1 MFIKTLVKILLIV
14 SGLSIIPYALELDSS
29 AYQPLNATELLL
41 WESNLFITP
50 FDDWGLNGSLSSY
63 GLPEYSIQ
71 TVFNDFSLSDPLYGS
86 IPISWINPRQ
96 QNVQIDQFTNRISLS
111 PVFADSGV
119 NLSRFDYYRGD
130 YGLLN
135 FSAIVSG
142 NISENIYWR
151 LSGEKLGYDG
161 GYGLLGPDLNN
172 LKESVIQN
180 FFLDIRKLSDP
191 WQIDIGSSY
200 QKYFPGLTN
209 LSVSGVANDESFLT
223 WSHAGRLKEYR
234 TNFYLLG
241 TRLNSNGSL
250 KTGFQFANFLYNTT
264 NDSSVYVYSAEAY
277 QYSGMLKWD
286 YYTGKGMITL
296 EILPLLENVF
306 VKHGNNK
313 KRLQYQQTI
322 AYSAEGNR
330 FDYRLRFG
338 STNTNP
344 TADLTA
350 QYLLSKKLSLD
361 ARSAL
366 EYIAYPLSYY
376 SDIGGTTT
384 DRPENDGFSAFRQSL
399 SLKYQFKKNYIQSRL
414 DYTAADFLSPSK
426 TVIESNFYI
435 LQKKSLSQIYLTE
448 EFYFKLPWRFTL
460 KGRTTISPAT
470 DDDSKL
476 LFQGWSRFTKDLYLF
491 KNNLHIYLSGDL
503 YYLTGSNS
511 VIWFEQLRT
520 QAQTG
525 TSYYTNERLSISGI
539 AGARIGPFHIF
550 YSVYNAEGRAFS
562 ALPGVPYR
570 NRLKVFGIDWT
581 FINQ

>member
-1 MFIKTLVKILLIV
+1 MLIKTLVHILIIV
-14 SGLSIIPYALELDSS
+14 SVLSIIPYALESDSS

-41 WESNLFITP
+41 LESNLITAS

-63 GLPEYSIQ
+63 GLPGYSIQ

-96 QNVQIDQFTNRISLS
+96 QNVQIDTFTDQILLT
-111 PVFADSGV
+111 PVFADSGI

-130 YGLLN
+130 YGFLN

-142 NISENIYWR
+142 NISENIFWR

-191 WQIDIGSSY
+191 WQIDVGSSY

-234 TNFYLLG
+234 TNFYLSG
-241 TRLNSNGSL
+241 TRSNSSGSL
-250 KTGFQFANFLYNTT
+250 KTGIQFTNFLYNTT
-264 NDSSVYVYSAEAY
+264 NDSAVYVYSAEAY
-277 QYSGMLKWD
+277 QYSGLLKWD
-286 YYTGKGMITL
+286 YYTDKGMITL
-296 EILPLLENVF
+296 EILPVLENIY

-313 KRLQYQQTI
+313 KRVQYEQTI
-322 AYSAEGNR
+322 AYSAKVNR
-330 FDYRLRFG
+330 FDYRLCFG

-344 TADLTA
+344 TADLTT
-350 QYLLSKKLSLD
+350 QYSLSKKLSLN

-366 EYIAYPLSYY
+366 EYVVYPMSYY
-376 SDIGGTTT
+376 TNIGGTTT
-384 DRPENDGFSAFRQSL
+384 DRPEDDGFSAFRQSL
-399 SLKYQFKKNYIQSRL
+399 SLQYRFKRNSIISRI
-414 DYTAADFLSPSK
+414 DYTSADYLTPSK
-426 TVIESNFYI
+426 TVIESNFYT
-435 LQKKSLSQIYLTE
+435 LQKKSLNHIYLTE
-448 EFYFKLPWRFTL
+448 EFYFELPWRFTL
-460 KGRTTISPAT
+460 KGRTIFSPST
-470 DDDSKL
+470 DDDTKL

-491 KNNLHIYLSGDL
+491 KNNLHIYLSGDI
-503 YYLTGSNS
+503 YYLLGSNS

-525 TSYYTNERLSISGI
+525 TSYYTNERLSIGGI
-539 AGARIGPFHIF
+539 AEARIGPFHIF

-570 NRLKVFGIDWT
+570 NRLKVFGVDWT
-581 FINQ
+581 FIH